1 MSNLLNQQNL
11 PEATLGKRFLAICI
25 DWAIAWSISTLLTPN
40 VIPETSISTLVVF
53 YFEVL
58 ILTYFMQSSMGQF
71 LVGIKIVDKET
82 HGRIG
87 FRRTLIR
94 TTLIIL
100 VLPAIFTKDL
110 EPYHNVLTYSRV
122 VSIK

>member
-1 MSNLLNQQNL
+1 MSNLQNQENL
-11 PEATLGKRFLAICI
+11 PEATLGKRFIAICI

-40 VIPETSISTLVVF
+40 VIPEASVSTLVVF

-71 LVGIKIVDKET
+71 LVGIKIVDMET

>member
-1 MSNLLNQQNL
+1 MSTLQNPANL
-11 PEATLGKRFLAICI
+11 PEATLGKRFIAICI

-40 VIPETSISTLVVF
+40 VIPESSVSTLLVF
-53 YFEVL
+53 FLEVFFV
-58 ILTYFMQSSMGQF
+58 TYFLQSSMGQF
-71 LVGIKIVDKET
+71 LVGIKVVDKET

-87 FRRTLIR
+87 FKRTLIR
-94 TTLIIL
+94 TMLIVL

-122 VSIK
+122 VSIN

>member
-1 MSNLLNQQNL
+1 MNNLPIQEDL
-11 PEATLGKRFLAICI
+11 PEASLGKRFFAICI

-40 VIPETSISTLVVF
+40 VIPESSISTLVVF

-58 ILTYFMQSSMGQF
+58 ILTYFTQSSMGQF
-71 LVGIKIVDKET
+71 LVGIKIVDKYT
-82 HGRIG
+82 NGRIG
-87 FRRTLIR
+87 FKRTLIR

-100 VLPAIFTKDL
+100 VLPAVFTKDL

>member
-1 MSNLLNQQNL
+1 MSILPNQANL

-71 LVGIKIVDKET
+71 LVGIKVVDKET

-87 FRRTLIR
+87 FKRTLIR

>member
-1 MSNLLNQQNL
+1 MSILPNQANL

-87 FRRTLIR
+87 FKRTLIR